1 MLLIPFSHRVFV
13 TEPVIVTS
21 GIILRCFFIVAYAYF
36 IATTYISQR
45 DITFIS
51 LDPTSGI
58 CVNVPIAITNTYTMD
73 LHGNWDGSLSYNPT
87 QGMYSV
93 TMNNFLHTNADYQKF
108 MKSSRYA
115 FENQLSFRAPHQE
128 LSTNLL
134 EWMTYSYFVDD
145 GTYAHRFR
153 AVGDPK
159 QVFHRQSYIGSIG
172 NSQSDC
178 TLAGD

>member
-1 MLLIPFSHRVFV
+1 MFPLTFLFLPWSFLRQLLLNDNEEFIHPSLLALHLFLILCFC

-58 CVNVPIAITNTYTMD
+58 CVSVPIAITNTYTVD
-73 LHGNWDGSLSYNPT
+73 VHGNWDGSLSYNPT

-93 TMNNFLHTNADYQKF
+93 TMNNFLHNNAG
-108 MKSSRYA
+108 
-115 FENQLSFRAPHQE
+115 NHH
-128 LSTNLL
+128 STTHHHHIYIPFLPMYYVLL
-134 EWMTYSYFVDD
+134 
-145 GTYAHRFR
+145 
-153 AVGDPK
+153 
-159 QVFHRQSYIGSIG
+159 
-172 NSQSDC
+172 
-178 TLAGD
+178 L